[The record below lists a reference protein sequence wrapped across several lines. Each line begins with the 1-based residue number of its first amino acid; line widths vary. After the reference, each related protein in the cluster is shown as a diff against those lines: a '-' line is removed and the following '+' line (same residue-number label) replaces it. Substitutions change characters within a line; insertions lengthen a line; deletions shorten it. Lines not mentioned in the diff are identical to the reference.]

1 MAPLPMHTAFCSIDS
16 LDPALGTM
24 SISSMPS
31 TRSARRTT
39 TSYAILGL
47 LSVRPWTTYE
57 LAKQVTRSLN
67 WFWPRAERKIYDEPK
82 RLVDEGLA
90 TATKG
95 HTGLRPRTVY
105 SITDEGRRALRDWL
119 DEPSAPRTI
128 EFEAMLKLFYADA
141 GSLEQLTAVLADIE
155 REAARRLADLRA
167 MTERALD
174 GDTEFPQR
182 LHLNALGTRLYVEQ
196 ETTVLRWARWARAQV
211 ATWRSTTDPGPWD
224 PRTALEG
231 RTDLPPA

>member
-1 MAPLPMHTAFCSIDS
+1 
-16 LDPALGTM
+16 M
-24 SISSMPS
+24 STFSMPS
-31 TRSARRTT
+31 NQSARRTT

-47 LSVRPWTTYE
+47 LSVRSWTTYE

-67 WFWPRAERKIYDEPK
+67 WFWPRAERKIYDEPR
-82 RLVDEGLA
+82 RLVADGLA

-105 SITDEGRRALRDWL
+105 NITEDGRRALAHWL
-119 DEPSAPRTI
+119 DEPSAPRTV

-141 GSLEQLTAVLADIE
+141 GSMEQLTAVLAAIE

-174 GDTEFPQR
+174 GETEFPQR
-182 LHLNALGTRLYVEQ
+182 LHLNALGTRLYLEQ
-196 ETTVLRWARWARAQV
+196 ETTVLRWARWAQAQV
-211 ATWRSTTDPGPWD
+211 ASWRSTTDPGSWD
-224 PRTALEG
+224 ARTALDG

>member
-1 MAPLPMHTAFCSIDS
+1 MAPLPIHTAFCSIDS
-16 LDPALGTM
+16 LDPAPGTM
-24 SISSMPS
+24 SIFGMPS